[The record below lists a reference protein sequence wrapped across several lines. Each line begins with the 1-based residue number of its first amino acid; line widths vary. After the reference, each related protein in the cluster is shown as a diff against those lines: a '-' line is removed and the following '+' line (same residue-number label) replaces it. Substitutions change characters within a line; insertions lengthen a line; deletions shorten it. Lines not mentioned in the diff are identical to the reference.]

1 MAAIIII
8 LLTFVIAIPCLSVNG
23 QINYSSQGS
32 LVTQVLC
39 PPITDWQTSQ
49 QYDVTFQI
57 MANGTV
63 NLPNGTGLEAGTY
76 PDGLVDVDVQITTV
90 VTQYFSGS
98 SYTYDAN
105 GSYILS
111 PAWTNILGNSY
122 PASNVTEY
130 DIQEITVPTS
140 NQWQTIESESEP
152 YLPTTCYYQPPVLQN
167 PNALLTQVA
176 IQFTINVYEDL
187 ETNPDVILYYLGANL
202 GSSQTVIP
210 LYSAPTPTPTP
221 SPSSTP
227 SLTPTPTASPSP
239 TSSPTPTLPNG
250 TQNPTPTPSI
260 PEYPSLIVLGA
271 LLLIAT
277 VSSVAVVR
285 LRKCIR

>member
-39 PPITDWQTSQ
+39 PPTTNWQTPQ
-49 QYDVTFQI
+49 QYPVTFQI

-76 PDGLVDVDVQITTV
+76 PDGLVHVDVQITTV

-140 NQWQTIESESEP
+140 NQWQTIVESEP
-152 YLPTTCYYQPPVLQN
+152 YLHTCYYQPPTLQY

-187 ETNPDVILYYLGANL
+187 KLTWMLYF
-202 GSSQTVIP
+202 I
-210 LYSAPTPTPTP
+210 
-221 SPSSTP
+221 
-227 SLTPTPTASPSP
+227 
-239 TSSPTPTLPNG
+239 
-250 TQNPTPTPSI
+250 I
-260 PEYPSLIVLGA
+260 
-271 LLLIAT
+271 
-277 VSSVAVVR
+277 
-285 LRKCIR
+285 